1 MNTQETLEH
10 AKKFE
15 SSAMAAIQEKFPMKT
30 KDGGTVEVRE
40 LKVTAPKNFTS
51 FARQQ
56 QIKAQ
61 DGNLS
66 GVVTGRIV
74 VKDSAGKEIEVS
86 DPIKL
91 FEIPYQTQRN
101 TYIIGGN
108 EKTITSI
115 MQQKDCIRTVVKDS
129 GNISTDVNFDRKA
142 LGTFI
147 PPISFSYKAKDGS
160 FNCSYGDKNVDAIA
174 FLKECCGLTDSEIE
188 KAVNNPSIYASI
200 KNAKGNKR
208 TKPADVYASVM
219 KASINDPGQG
229 PEKMRDKLFNL
240 NNFGDGKNITMSN
253 IGVDE
258 NASSKDIVLKV
269 LQRTFD
275 TVSGRTE
282 GDNNDDLRFKR
293 ILGNDDLILN
303 KIDTEVQGLESFL
316 KFNNADKELVSKVMK
331 KFGRCRKNLN
341 SFMSGTSSDASG
353 VVENSEQINPLHN
366 NSSAK
371 KVLQKVDKRAASNST
386 RNIQITGASRLDPI
400 NTPESS
406 KIGLSLE
413 LAQNARVGN
422 GTIYTKYYKVNKGLI
437 DTKNI
442 EELSPDDEYDKY
454 VAFYDPKSVKKEKG
468 QITITA
474 DTVSGRYRG
483 AMVKIPKNKVD
494 YMDLNPSAIFGESAT
509 LIPFSSHNDGNRMLM
524 GSRMQEQTLTLDRD
538 SREAPLVQVAT
549 DESRNETFEQRI
561 GDKEGFCVKSDA
573 AGTVVSV
580 SDNEIKIK
588 DSKGKVHSQEIYN
601 YFPLNGGN
609 YINNEPVVKAGD
621 KVKKGQLIADGWQ
634 TKNGE
639 LAIGLNARVGFMPY
653 KGYNY
658 EDGIV
663 VSRSFANRVK
673 TQELYTEEF
682 DIKPDWI
689 FNTPDIKKILM
700 TKTNCNY
707 DLSKL
712 DGNGI
717 IKKGSMV
724 GAGDIL
730 VAVAKKKD
738 LSNASASEQFANKLL
753 GGDHETYVHVFRG
766 LSSDAYLKGQ
776 VMDDPIIKSDGSGGY
791 KVIVRIKAFKQ
802 LKDGDKI
809 CGRHGNK
816 GTITKIVPDKEMPCD
831 AKGRPLEVIYSPLAV
846 PSRKNLGQLMEVN
859 AGLLAERTG
868 KPFKVFNFSGED
880 SKKVEKGLQ
889 ALSKATKGE
898 ITPDG
903 KTYLYDPTK
912 KGPDG
917 KPLKY
922 DQPVTV
928 GTMYMMKLKH
938 KVDDKAQAR
947 SGIDGSVNRTYL
959 EPQKEVG
966 TSAGEKR
973 NPQSIGEMENWALS
987 SHGAAFNILETMTLK
1002 GDGAGDAK
1010 TRALIYSAL
1019 ASKDP
1024 TKIKELERISA
1035 QPQSLKVLKDNITSL
1050 GLKVSPLK
1058 DGKEMK
1064 DFNRAFDSLKVT
1076 PAKDEVILKMIG
1088 KDNKVK
1094 NGRTYWIDSNGEEK
1108 PEKGGLYDPTIFG
1121 ETDEEKMNKWGY
1133 IELPQAIPLPALNGR
1148 EKKSN
1153 PYMALTP
1160 FKKLTDINKI
1170 MTDPNVV
1177 VITDPKKTNF
1187 KEGQIASVKEVEEA
1201 LFDKGEDLEFKAGGE
1216 AIKHYLSKVN
1226 VDKDLKEIT
1235 KELKSTT
1242 NSKKISE
1249 LYPKY
1254 RVLKNLKDN
1263 NLDATDLVT
1272 NVIPVPP
1279 EYMRARIKQGKNR
1292 VVHSGLNNLYRDLGN
1307 FVEDTDKIKIL
1318 GFDDKDAYT
1327 AADNNAKLWQMVS
1340 QVQGYEEPQQ
1350 DRNPD
1355 AKGIMATVGGK
1366 QGLVRGRM
1374 LKKRQDYSGRSV
1386 VGTDPSLDIDEA
1398 GIPYDIAKKI
1408 FAPFVSK
1415 ELIAM
1420 GAAKD
1425 LSKARDMIKDDKPQV
1440 MTALKKVA
1448 EKRPVVLNRAPS
1460 LHKYSI
1466 MAFKPVI
1473 LENDANADSPI
1484 RNIYTN
1490 PLINPGFNLDHDG
1503 DQMAIH
1509 VPISD
1514 KAVQE
1519 AYDLMMPSKNLISV
1533 SNGSMMIEIRHEMA
1547 LGSYYL
1553 TKRRPMSGN
1562 QKPVTY
1568 QTWQALWKDYK
1579 AGKVTDI
1586 GQPCT
1591 MPGMPMGATVGDCLF
1606 FGIMPAQYRQ
1616 EWIKKIQ
1623 NGEIK
1628 GMGKKQCQAM
1638 FREMY
1643 DDIMNEDKKA
1653 KGLSLQDVTMA
1664 LNKLKNVSFEA
1675 ATRSGLSVSVNDF
1688 TFKNNLRDDI
1698 KQKAKAIATTY
1709 KNDPAGRIKA
1719 TKELQKD
1726 IENQLKQN
1734 GLGEDNPVGMLVES
1748 GARGD
1753 YGVIRRMGG
1762 AVGVGRDINNKDVE
1776 PILVSHI
1783 EGLTPGEF
1791 YLHGFDSR
1799 KGMADRALSTAKP
1812 GAITRKIWSAN
1823 QTETLTEKDCKTKE
1837 GIMISKTDKSLIGRC
1852 VPANVV
1858 GKNGKV
1864 IVKAGEFITKAKADQ
1879 IIADDSIQQVKVR
1892 SSMTCASTTGTC
1904 QKCYGWEAGKI
1915 KPPTLGTAIGTIAAE
1930 AMGEP
1935 LTQSTMDTFHV
1946 GGDASAVSVGL
1957 PRMEEILKA
1966 GKNPMNKAVIS
1977 PVDGTI
1983 TAIVEDVNSPFT
1995 SVYVDGKLIKVP
2007 KNGAFPKPLRV
2018 KKGDKVKKGDFI
2030 TAGSTDDIINHTNMD
2045 KGFTSAD
2052 PKDILQNNTGTVQDG
2067 IRNAQKYLAASM
2079 QYAIEASLGA
2089 GKVDRRHLEV
2099 TVGKM
2104 TENVKVLNSST
2115 SPFMPGDVIKKT
2127 IVDKWNKENTGVMN
2141 ITEKNIATD
2150 KLDIIGARLATTYRD
2165 KQGLIVCGEG
2175 TELTENDLNKLS
2187 KVTKTVKI
2195 IPAPVKYEPQLMGVS
2210 TAATNN
2216 TGWLSN
2222 LGFEDVK
2229 LQLGAGATYGNV
2241 DKLTD
2246 SRSRQI
2252 AGKLPLIGQGFK
2264 INQQNK
2270 DLSNSFADSLMNMF
2284 KK

>member
-15 SSAMAAIQEKFPMKT
+15 SSAMATIQSKFPMKT
-30 KDGGTVEVRE
+30 KDGGTIEVKE
-40 LKVTAPKNFTS
+40 LKVIPPKDFTS
-51 FARQQ
+51 FTKQQ
-56 QIKAQ
+56 QIKSR

-66 GVVTGRIV
+66 GVITGRIV
-74 VKDSAGKEIEVS
+74 VKNSQGAQIDVS
-86 DPIKL
+86 EPIKL

-101 TYIIGGN
+101 TYIVGGN
-108 EKTITSI
+108 EKTLTSI

-129 GNISTDVNFDRKA
+129 GIISTDINFNRKA
-142 LGTFI
+142 MGTYI
-147 PPISFSYKAKDGS
+147 PPISLNYKAKDGS
-160 FNCSYGDKNVDAIA
+160 FYCSYGDKNVDAIP
-174 FLKECCGLTDSEIE
+174 FLKECCGLSDSEIE
-188 KAVNNPSIYASI
+188 KAINNPSIYNSIISSKGKKKTKAS
-200 KNAKGNKR
+200 
-208 TKPADVYASVM
+208 DVYASVM
-219 KASINDPGQG
+219 KASINDPGES
-229 PEKMRDKLFNL
+229 PDKIRDRLFNL

-258 NASSKDIVLKV
+258 NASSKEIAFKV

-275 TVSGRTE
+275 TISGRKE

-293 ILGNDDLILN
+293 ILGNDDLILD
-303 KIDTEVQGLESFL
+303 KINSEVDSLEGFL
-316 KFNNADKELVSKVMK
+316 KFNNADKELVPKVMR
-331 KFGRCRKNLN
+331 KFGNCRKNLN
-341 SFMSGTSSDASG
+341 SFMTGTSSDASG

-371 KVLQKVDKRAASNST
+371 KVLQKVNKRAASGNT
-386 RNIQITGASRLDPI
+386 RNLQVTGVSRLDPI

-413 LAQNARVGN
+413 LAQNAEVKN
-422 GTIYTKYYKVNKGLI
+422 GTIYTKYYSV
-437 DTKNI
+437 KNGVANTNDI
-442 EELSPDDEYDKY
+442 EKLSPDDEYDKY
-454 VAFYDPKSVKKEKG
+454 VAFYDPKSVKREKG
-468 QITITA
+468 KITITA
-474 DTVSGRYRG
+474 DTIGGRHRG
-483 AMVKIPKNKVD
+483 AMVQIPKNKVD
-494 YMDLNPSAIFGESAT
+494 YLDINPSAIFGESST
-509 LIPFSSHNDGNRMLM
+509 LIPFGNHNDGNRMLM
-524 GSRMQEQTLTLDRD
+524 GSRMQEQTLTLNRD
-538 SREAPLVQVAT
+538 SREAPMVQVAT

-561 GDKEGFCVKSDA
+561 GNKEGFCVKSDV

-580 SDNEIKIK
+580 SDNEIKVK
-588 DSKGKVHSQEIYN
+588 DSKGKIHTKEIYN

-609 YINNEPVVKAGD
+609 YINNEPTVKAGD
-621 KVKKGQLIADGWQ
+621 KVKKGDLLADGWQ

-653 KGYNY
+653 KGFNY

-663 VSRSFANRVK
+663 VSKSFSKRVK
-673 TQELYTEEF
+673 TEELYTEEF

-689 FNTPDIKKILM
+689 FDTPDIKKILM
-700 TKTNCNY
+700 TRTNCNA

-712 DGNGI
+712 DNNGI
-717 IKKGSMV
+717 IKKGAMV

-753 GGDHETYVHVFRG
+753 GGEHETYVHVFRG

-776 VMDDPIIKSDGSGGY
+776 VMDDPVIKSDGSGGH
-791 KVIVRIKAFKQ
+791 KVVVRIKAFKE

-816 GTITKIVPDKEMPCD
+816 GTITKIVPDNEMPCD
-831 AKGRPLEVIYSPLAV
+831 ANGKPLEVIYSPLAV

-859 AGLLAERTG
+859 AGLLAEKTG

-880 SKKVEKGLQ
+880 SQKVAKGLE

-917 KPLKY
+917 KPLRY

-947 SGIDGSVNRTYL
+947 SGIDGTVNRTYL

-987 SHGAAFNILETMTLK
+987 SHGAAFNMLETITLK

-1024 TKIKELERISA
+1024 TKIRELEKISA
-1035 QPQSLKVLKDNITSL
+1035 QPQSLKVLKDNVTSL
-1050 GLKVSPLK
+1050 GLKVTPMK

-1076 PAKDEVILKMIG
+1076 PAKDELILKMIG
-1088 KDNKVK
+1088 KENKVK
-1094 NGRTYWIDSNGEEK
+1094 NGRTYWIDGNGEEK

-1160 FKKLTDINKI
+1160 FKKLDDINKI

-1177 VITDPKKTNF
+1177 VITDPKKTSF
-1187 KEGQIASVKEVEEA
+1187 KEGQLASVKDVEA
-1201 LFDKGEDLEFKAGGE
+1201 AIFDRGEDLEFKAGGE
-1216 AIKHYLSKVN
+1216 AIKHYLEKVD
-1226 VDKDLKEIT
+1226 VK
-1235 KELKSTT
+1235 KELKETEKELKT
-1242 NSKKISE
+1242 AKNSSKIKE
-1249 LYPKY
+1249 LYPRY
-1254 RVLKNLKDN
+1254 RVLKNLEDN
-1263 NLDATDLVT
+1263 NLEATDLVT
-1272 NVIPVPP
+1272 NVVPVPP

-1307 FVEDTDKIKIL
+1307 FVEDADKIKTL
-1318 GFDDKDAYT
+1318 GFDNKDPHV

-1340 QVQGYEEPQQ
+1340 QVQGYEEP
-1350 DRNPD
+1350 DSRNAE
-1355 AKGIMATVGGK
+1355 AKGIMTTVGGK

-1386 VGTDPSLDIDEA
+1386 VGVDPSLDIDEA
-1398 GIPYDIAKKI
+1398 GIPYDIAKKV
-1408 FAPFVSK
+1408 FSPFVTK

-1425 LSKARDMIKDDKPQV
+1425 MTKAREMIKEDKPQV

-1448 EKRPVVLNRAPS
+1448 EKRPIVLNRAPS

-1547 LGSYYL
+1547 LGSFYL
-1553 TKRRPMSGN
+1553 TKKRPTINNS
-1562 QKPVTY
+1562 KPLNY
-1568 QTWQALWKDYK
+1568 ASWQSLWKDYK
-1579 AGKVTDI
+1579 EGKVTDI
-1586 GQPCT
+1586 TQPC
-1591 MPGMPMGATVGDCLF
+1591 MIPGMPQNATVGTCLF
-1606 FGIMPAQYRQ
+1606 FGIVPTQYRQ
-1616 EWIKKIQ
+1616 EWITKIQ

-1628 GMGKKQCQAM
+1628 GMGKKQCGAM
-1638 FREMY
+1638 FREIY
-1643 DDIMNEDKKA
+1643 DDIINEDKKA
-1653 KGLSLQDVTMA
+1653 KGLSLQDVSIA

-1698 KQKAKAIATTY
+1698 KQKAQNIATTY
-1709 KNDPAGRIKA
+1709 KNDPVGKIKA
-1719 TKELQKD
+1719 SKELQKD
-1726 IENQLKQN
+1726 IENQLKK
-1734 GLGEDNPVGMLVES
+1734 GALGDNNPVNILVES

-1762 AVGVGRDINNKDVE
+1762 AVGVGRDINDRDVE

-1852 VPANVV
+1852 TPVNIV
-1858 GKNGKV
+1858 GKNGKI
-1864 IVKAGEFITKAKADQ
+1864 IVKAGEFITKAMADQ
-1879 IIADDSIQQVKVR
+1879 IIADDSIHQVKVR

-1904 QKCYGWEAGKI
+1904 QKCYGWEAGKTQ
-1915 KPPTLGTAIGTIAAE
+1915 PPSLGTAIGAIAAE

-1935 LTQSTMDTFHV
+1935 LTQSTMNTFHV

-1966 GKNPMNKAVIS
+1966 GKNPMNKAVIA
-1977 PVDGTI
+1977 PVGGTV
-1983 TAIVEDVNSPFT
+1983 TDIVESHQSPYT
-1995 SVYVDGKLIKVP
+1995 SVYIDGKLIKVP
-2007 KNGAFPKPLRV
+2007 KNGSFPKPLRV

-2030 TAGSTDDIINHTNMD
+2030 TAGSTNDIINHTNME

-2052 PKDILQNNTGTVQDG
+2052 PIDILKNNTGSVQDG
-2067 IRNAQKYLAASM
+2067 IRDAQKYLAASM
-2079 QYAIEASLGA
+2079 QYAIEASLGS

-2104 TENVKVLNSST
+2104 TENVKVLKSST
-2115 SPFMPGDVIKKT
+2115 SPFVPGDVIKKT
-2127 IVDKWNKENTGVMN
+2127 VADKWNREHTGIMN
-2141 ITEKNIATD
+2141 VVEKNLKTD
-2150 KLDIIGARLATTYRD
+2150 KLDILGARLATTYRD

-2175 TELTENDLNKLS
+2175 TELDENNINKLS
-2187 KVTKTVKI
+2187 KITNTVKI
-2195 IPAPVKYEPQLMGVS
+2195 IPAPIKYEPQLLGVS
-2210 TAATNN
+2210 SASTAN
-2216 TGWLSN
+2216 TGWVSN

-2229 LQLGAGATYGNV
+2229 TQLGAGATYGNI
-2241 DKLTD
+2241 DPLTD
-2246 SRSRQI
+2246 TRSRQMT
-2252 AGKLPLIGQGFK
+2252 GKIPLVGQGFK
-2264 INQQNK
+2264 IHQQNK